1 MCPEPAKLTSSRAR
15 QLGASTEA
23 PTQLA
28 PGHKH
33 LYQTFTIWSLL
44 PSRSWGSLNLLSLWV
59 IPLLLHAPSQQSF
72 QQPRTRKHSRCRNCS
87 MTNIFHSQL
96 NPNQQVSAEL
106 LARTSS
112 QHWLLQQ
119 VNRFWIWITL
129 GYLAVTGT
137 TNAPSL
143 SAAGWAQ
150 SREQQAS
157 APAPPPAWF
166 TGAHVLS
173 SLNRHLIEIC
183 FMQTVQRWNI
193 SDETGI
199 PADTGF
205 KTLLLKHIL
214 HLQWVNILRSWNP
227 QLYTET
233 AWGKGSALLSSFE
246 PQHLHASGV
255 CHLLSDSAVTLLMRT
270 FSREQQQWP

>member
-1 MCPEPAKLTSSRAR
+1 MPRASKAYQLTCKATGSQHRGTDTAGSRPQA
-15 QLGASTEA
+15 
-23 PTQLA
+23 
-28 PGHKH
+28 
-33 LYQTFTIWSLL
+33 LL
-44 PSRSWGSLNLLSLWV
+44 PDFHHL
-59 IPLLLHAPSQQSF
+59 IPPAQHILRFFKPSFFVGDPPPAPSQQSF
-72 QQPRTRKHSRCRNCS
+72 QQPRIRKHSRCRNCS

-119 VNRFWIWITL
+119 VNRFWIWIIL

-137 TNAPSL
+137 TNTLSL

-166 TGAHVLS
+166 TAAHVLS

-183 FMQTVQRWNI
+183 LVQTVQHWNI
-193 SDETGI
+193 SDEIGI

-205 KTLLLKHIL
+205 KTLLLKH
-214 HLQWVNILRSWNP
+214 
-227 QLYTET
+227 
-233 AWGKGSALLSSFE
+233 KSSIYSE
-246 PQHLHASGV
+246 
-255 CHLLSDSAVTLLMRT
+255 
-270 FSREQQQWP
+270 